1 MAILTRVRWYF
12 TVILI
17 CIFLIISDIEH
28 LFICLSAISMSFLEK
43 CLFRSSVHCLKSGC
57 LLSWYWVVW
66 TVDVFFGINPL
77 LIISFANIFK
87 IFIRLFGAMLDLCCC
102 ACAWKESSVSVA
114 SLAAEHGFYRPQ
126 ASGVAACGLSR
137 CSSQAPE
144 HRLGCGAWASLP
156 HLPQPGIEPVFPAL
170 QGGCLTPGSL
180 EKPSFAN
187 IFSHFI
193 GCPFDSFLSCAKVFK
208 FT

>member
-1 MAILTRVRWYF
+1 MPVGHLYVFFREMSLSVFCSLFKIGLFA
-12 TVILI
+12 
-17 CIFLIISDIEH
+17 FLI
-28 LFICLSAISMSFLEK
+28 LSCMN
-43 CLFRSSVHCLKSGC
+43 CGC
-57 LLSWYWVVW
+57 
-66 TVDVFFGINPL
+66 FFGINPL